1 MLLKTIPTD
10 PGRDLS
16 QNIKLGSTLSN
27 DQLANE
33 KFNYCVSN
41 PPFGKKWEMD
51 QKDVVKEHTEQKF
64 EGRFGPKLPRV
75 SDGSMLFLLHLL
87 SKLEDPEKGGGRAAI
102 VLSGSPLFNGGA
114 GQGESEIRR
123 HLLEKD
129 VVEAIIALPQE
140 IFFRTGIGTYIW
152 ILSNK
157 KPEHRKG
164 KVQLINATEMYEP
177 LRKSEGNKRRKISD
191 DQIREIVAM
200 YSDCEPSKQSLI
212 MDAQDFGYRRIK
224 VLRPL
229 RKKIVISGEGFE
241 KLAEEK
247 AWAKRSEEQQ
257 SAWTDLLRKEESSE
271 HDWHWVES
279 FAKDAVKKDTTLGK
293 VDAALIK
300 SFRTAFGVRDPE
312 LEPLVD
318 KKGKVIPDDDMTDFE
333 NVPLGTDIQDYLAT
347 EVLPHAEDAYIDETF
362 KDETDEGIGIVGYE
376 INFNR
381 YFYEYQ
387 PPRDLEE
394 IDADLNAVEARIA
407 AMLAEVTE

>member
-1 MLLKTIPTD
+1 MWSKSTRNRSLKA
-10 PGRDLS
+10 
-16 QNIKLGSTLSN
+16 GSAQS
-27 DQLANE
+27 
-33 KFNYCVSN
+33 CPVSATAQC
-41 PPFGKKWEMD
+41 F
-51 QKDVVKEHTEQKF
+51 
-64 EGRFGPKLPRV
+64 
-75 SDGSMLFLLHLL
+75 FLLHLL

-102 VLSGSPLFNGGA
+102 VLSGSPLFNGSA

-123 HLLEKD
+123 HLLEND

-229 RKKIVISGEGFE
+229 RKKIVISDEGFE

-257 SAWTDLLRKEESSE
+257 SAWTDLLREEMNSE

-279 FAKDAVKKDTTLGK
+279 FAKDAAKKDTALGK
-293 VDAALIK
+293 LDAALIK
-300 SFRTAFGVRDPE
+300 SLRAAFGVRDPE
-312 LEPLVD
+312 LKPVID
-318 KKGKVIPDDDMTDFE
+318 KKGKVTPDDDMTDFE
-333 NVPLGTDIQDYLAT
+333 NVPLATDIQDYLAT
-347 EVLPHAEDAYIDETF
+347 EVLPHAEDAYIDETY
-362 KDETDEGIGIVGYE
+362 KDEADEGVGIVGYE

-394 IDADLNAVEARIA
+394 IDAELNAVEERIA